1 MSIHFFP
8 AFALLAIFVICGCD
22 SDSNDE
28 QKSGGKTK
36 VLIDTDMVEG
46 FDDGIALMMMLSSAD
61 VDVVGVTTVTGNT
74 WAQEGVAYGV
84 RQMEICGVQNVPI
97 IAGSQYPLREGRLS
111 TLKDEVSAN
120 PGRDSYWLGASEY
133 APVPDWKGFYVEHY
147 GEQPS
152 MSATQDDAVDFIIR
166 MLHAYPNELVILA
179 IGPCTNIAKALQ
191 REPGIERLA
200 KEIVYMG
207 GCYFTDGNTTP
218 YAEFN
223 AIFDPEAMA
232 VCLRAPFA
240 KQTIVSLDVCN
251 TINIDRDRYDDMR
264 NKAADERLRQIFS
277 NCYFST
283 FFDEN
288 PEGTSCIWD
297 IISATVVLDADVAT
311 GYKDVRVD
319 IQDNPLLPEYGRTYV
334 TDNADRQLA
343 RVLTTANADRIWQL
357 AYQIFSSSGAT
368 H

>member
-1 MSIHFFP
+1 MTKPLLYLFAALISIS
-8 AFALLAIFVICGCD
+8 AIYGCD
-22 SDSNDE
+22 DENDDDKIKSDSN
-28 QKSGGKTK
+28 TK

-74 WAQEGVAYGV
+74 WAQEGVAYGI
-84 RQMEICGVQNVPI
+84 RQMGICGGHDVPI
-97 IAGSQYPLREGRLS
+97 IAGSQYPLRENRLN
-111 TLKDEVSAN
+111 TLKDEVAAN
-120 PGRDSYWLGASEY
+120 PGRDSYWLGSIEY
-133 APVPDWKGFYVEHY
+133 DPILDWKDFYVEHY

-152 MSATQDDAVDFIIR
+152 MSASQDDAVDFIIR
-166 MLHAYPNELVILA
+166 MLHAYPNELVLLA

-191 REPGIERLA
+191 KEPGIEHLA

-223 AIFDPEAMA
+223 ALYDPEAMGA
-232 VCLRAPFA
+232 CLRAPFA

-251 TINIDRDRYDDMR
+251 TIAIDRNRFNDMR
-264 NKAADERLRQIFS
+264 SKASDERLQQIFN
-277 NCYFST
+277 NCYLST

-288 PEGTSCIWD
+288 PGRTSCIWD
-297 IISATVVLDADVAT
+297 IISAAVVLDTNIIT

-319 IQDNPLLPEYGRTYV
+319 IQDDPLLPEYGHTYV
-334 TDNADRQLA
+334 TDNTERQQA
-343 RVLTTANADRIWQL
+343 RVLTAVSADAIWQL
-357 AYQIFSSSGAT
+357 AYQIYSSK
-368 H
+368 